1 MRIPLSDLF
10 SLDTVDGGGSIREA
24 AHSAGAMD
32 GGLDRRTVLRRGA
45 TAAAGAAL
53 TAGFFSTMLS
63 PAEAAIVKGKHSK
76 TNDVAILNYAL
87 TLEFLESAFYAQ
99 ANANIKF
106 TDPNLA
112 FFAQTTGGHEAEHVK
127 ALQGVLGSKAI
138 TSPSFN
144 FGAAVTDEAT
154 FAKTAQVLEDTGV
167 AAYAGQGTNIFQ
179 SAVLT
184 AALSIHSVEAR
195 HAAWIRV
202 LLGGGIPQQLPLQR
216 VNPAPAPWAYDKA
229 MTEKQTLRA
238 VTATN
243 FIVG

>member
-1 MRIPLSDLF
+1 MTAHLDLNQ
-10 SLDTVDGGGSIREA
+10 LDPTGDLRTA
-24 AHSAGAMD
+24 AADAGAFD
-32 GGLDRRTVLRRGA
+32 DAAIERRAVLRRGA
-45 TAAAGAAL
+45 AAAAGVAL
-53 TAGFFSTMLS
+53 GGGLFQAMLA

-76 TNDVAILNYAL
+76 GNDAAILNYAL

-99 ANANIKF
+99 ATANIKF
-106 TDPNLA
+106 ADPNLA
-112 FFAQTTGGHEAEHVK
+112 YFAQTVGAHEAEHVK

-138 TSPSFN
+138 DSPQFN

-154 FAKTAQVLEDTGV
+154 FAKTAVVLEDTGV

-179 SAVLT
+179 AAVLK

-195 HAAWIRV
+195 HAAWIRALV
-202 LLGGGIPQQLPLQR
+202 GGTATQALPLQR

-229 MTEKQTLRA
+229 QTEKQTLRA

>member
-1 MRIPLSDLF
+1 VSDL
-10 SLDTVDGGGSIREA
+10 LNLEAIDGDGAIRET
-24 AHSAGAMD
+24 AHAAGAMD
-32 GGLDRRTVLRRGA
+32 SPLDRRSALRRGA
-45 TAAAGAAL
+45 TVAAGAAL
-53 TAGFFSTMLS
+53 TTGFFSSILS
-63 PAEAAIVKGKHSK
+63 PAEAAIVKGKKSK
-76 TNDVAILNYAL
+76 GNDAAILNYAL
-87 TLEFLESAFYAQ
+87 TLEFLEAAFYAQ

-106 TDPNLA
+106 TNPNLA
-112 FFAQTTGGHEAEHVK
+112 FFAQTTGAHEQAHVE

-138 TSPSFN
+138 ASPTFN

-179 SAVLT
+179 SAVLV

-195 HAAWIRV
+195 HASWIRC
-202 LLGGGIPQQLPLQR
+202 LNGGDGPWSLPLPR
-216 VNPAPAPWAYDKA
+216 NNPAPAPEAYDAA